1 MKIHEEILRQMQFM
15 GVNQAMICFT
25 LNMQVQN
32 FNSFIRGKRSMPVED
47 LIKVMDLLSITFGH
61 SEDNFSN
68 RHASEVRDIISIKI
82 KELGCT
88 IKAISDASGVSES
101 SISRFISN
109 KSGCSTN
116 TLEKILTALK
126 FTIISYEIEE
136 DTK

>member
-1 MKIHEEILRQMQFM
+1 MKIHEEIQRQMQFM
-15 GVNQAMICFT
+15 GVNQAMICLT

-47 LIKVMDLLSITFGH
+47 LVNVMDLLSVTFGN
-61 SEDNFSN
+61 SEDNFSSH
-68 RHASEVRDIISIKI
+68 HASEVRDIISVKM

-88 IKAISDASGVSES
+88 IKVISEASGVSES

-116 TLEKILTALK
+116 TLEKILNALK
-126 FTIISYEIEE
+126 FTIISYENE
-136 DTK
+136 DDNK